1 MQEFVQAAQG
11 IFTILIILGVGYFLN
26 RFEWIKKEE
35 SEFLARFV
43 VYITLPPYMVVNI
56 ATNFT
61 KDSLLGLAKALP
73 VPFVSMFL
81 AYLLAIVLGRNLRI
95 PVNRRGIFLSA
106 FSFSNTIFVG
116 LPVCQVLFGESV
128 TPFILLYY
136 MVNTT
141 FFWTLGALSIASSG
155 NMHDD
160 ERFSL
165 GRTVKRL
172 CNPPFVAF
180 FVGLVL
186 VLFRCPL
193 PQIISSTGA
202 KIGNITT
209 PLSLLCVG
217 TTVDFKKMQ
226 FTKDLIM
233 VLLGRFVMSPLLVLL
248 VARFIPLP
256 QMAREVF
263 VVMSAMPVMMQ
274 TSLLARVYQA
284 DHEYATS
291 MITASTA
298 LSTLVI
304 PLLKVGI
311 QHL

>member
-1 MQEFVQAAQG
+1 MQEFFQAAQG

-35 SEFLARFV
+35 SEFLTRFV
-43 VYITLPPYMVVNI
+43 VYITLPPYMVMNI
-56 ATNFT
+56 TTNFT
-61 KDSLLGLAKALP
+61 RDSLLGLAKALP
-73 VPFVSMFL
+73 VPFLSMLL
-81 AYLLAIVLGRNLRI
+81 AYLLAIVVGYSLRI
-95 PVNRRGIFLSA
+95 PPNRRGVFLSA

-141 FFWTLGALSIASSG
+141 LFWTLGALSIASSG
-155 NMHDD
+155 NMQGD
-160 ERFSL
+160 ERFLL
-165 GRTVKRL
+165 GKTVKRL

-180 FVGLVL
+180 FAGLVL
-186 VLFRCPL
+186 VLLRCPL
-193 PQIISSTGA
+193 PQIISSTAA

-217 TTVDFKKMQ
+217 TTVDFKKMR

-233 VLLGRFVMSPLLVLL
+233 VLLGRFVLSPLLVLL
-248 VARFIPLP
+248 VTRFIALP
-256 QMAREVF
+256 EMAREVF

-274 TSLLARVYQA
+274 SSLLARVYRA
-284 DHEYATS
+284 DYEYATG
-291 MITASTA
+291 MIAASTA
-298 LSTLVI
+298 LSALVI
-304 PLLKVGI
+304 PLLGVGI
-311 QHL
+311 QHP